1 MERRSLLKIIAV
13 VTGTAVV
20 AGDTLLVGC
29 KSKTDAGGAALKF
42 SEGDVTLLNDIAD
55 TIIPDT
61 PDSPG
66 AKAAKVGQFM
76 ETQVADCYTT
86 KQQAAFTK
94 GIATFKE
101 VCLKNNKKAFT
112 ELTAPEKIAF
122 LKAMEQE
129 AKTYNAE
136 RDKKDAVAY
145 EAWQK
150 ENAKKPYAEQKEL
163 EGEPSHYYSMFKQL
177 TLFGYFTSEIG
188 QTKALNFLP
197 VPGKFDGAY
206 PYKKG
211 DKAWAL

>member
-1 MERRSLLKIIAV
+1 MERRTLLKMIAV
-13 VTGTAVV
+13 VSGTAMV
-20 AGDTLLVGC
+20 AGETILTGC
-29 KSKTDAGGAALKF
+29 KTKNVASAPLKF
-42 SEGDVTLLNDIAD
+42 SAADITLLDEIAD
-55 TIIPDT
+55 TILPTT

-66 AKAAKVGQFM
+66 AKAAKVGTFM
-76 ETQVADCYTT
+76 ETTVADCYTA

-94 GIATFKE
+94 GIAAFKDI
-101 VCLKNNKKAFT
+101 CLKNNKKAFE
-112 ELTAPEKIAF
+112 ELTIEQRLAF

-136 RDKKDAVAY
+136 RDKKDAVAL

-150 ENAKKPYAEQKEL
+150 ENAKKPYAEQKEM
-163 EGEPSHYYSMFKQL
+163 EGEPAHYYSMMKQM

-197 VPGKFDGAY
+197 VPGRYDGAY